1 MKKVA
6 REFVKKEVFSGKY
19 SSENDS
25 YKYRY
30 FHVVHDEKNM
40 YYVIRDADHMIFVMG
55 KELKGYV
62 GDIIYFQHD
71 GIGYGTGNYY
81 LKSDRHGII
90 CKWKTNSE
98 PYITEDADGKATLY
112 FPDGKKYIGNYYDC
126 LGKYYGWNPEYQTAP
141 VEVILPNK

>member
-19 SSENDS
+19 SSGNNS
-25 YKYRY
+25 YEYGY
-30 FHVVHDEKNM
+30 FHVVQYKNM
-40 YYVIRDADHMIFVMG
+40 YYVVRNADYQIFAVG

-62 GDIIYFQHD
+62 GDIIYFQYD
-71 GIGYGTGNYY
+71 GVTYGTGNYY

-112 FPDGKKYIGNYYDC
+112 FPDGKKYVGKYNDC
-126 LGKYYGWNPEYQTAP
+126 LWKYYGWDPEYLTAP